1 MSEYLKMISGKHLFL
16 VIGVLYITLWLIDIH
31 KAKEV
36 LGGVVGIG
44 ESIVQNILLIKN
56 KISPKPAGNTP
67 AKATPSTLPQFLATP
82 NKELLKMRNGLYNRP
97 AGYYIEVNSDKGTCT
112 AKYSKEYGGRWATPA
127 KILCPQIKEF
137 WSKGS
142 TPQK

>member
-1 MSEYLKMISGKHLFL
+1 MVTAKKLFL
-16 VIGVLYITLWLIDIH
+16 TIGVLYVTLWVIDIH

-44 ESIVQNILLIKN
+44 DSIVQNILLIKN
-56 KISPKPAGNTP
+56 KFLPKPA

-82 NKELLKMRNGLYNRP
+82 NKELLKMRNGLYNQP

-112 AKYSKEYGGRWATPA
+112 AKYSKEHGGKWTTPA